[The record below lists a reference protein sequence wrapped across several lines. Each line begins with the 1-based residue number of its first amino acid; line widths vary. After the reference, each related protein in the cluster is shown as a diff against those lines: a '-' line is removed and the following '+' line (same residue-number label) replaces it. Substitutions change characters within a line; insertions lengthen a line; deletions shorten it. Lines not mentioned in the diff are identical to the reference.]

1 MSEPKPW
8 PDYSFLERAA
18 AEARE
23 ASRKYWAR
31 GGYADHKWPQQE
43 PEFWPVDAPIEP
55 KPRKRDRRWITQQ
68 GK

>member
-23 ASRKYWAR
+23 ASRRYWAK
-31 GGYADHKWPQQE
+31 GGVADRKWPQQ
-43 PEFWPVDAPIEP
+43 PVPGWPVDGSEP
-55 KPRKRDRRWITQQ
+55 VGPLVPQPKTRR
-68 GK
+68 GKLK